1 MRHLDRH
8 VIRTLPLLALCFFF
22 TAAASC
28 GAPRSTPASGPIADQ
43 VQASFDSGTERF
55 DHATWNRLLAEGTED
70 GLVDYGYMME
80 HRGELDDY
88 LDRVA
93 GANLASLAP
102 AELEALLIN
111 AYNAL
116 TVRSILDHWPVDSIR
131 DIDGVWS
138 DATHTVG
145 GQEVTLDAIEH
156 HLLRPFWK
164 DPRIHFAVNCA
175 SRSCAPLPPWA
186 FDGAELDDQLDR
198 RAHAFLSSPD
208 NVQIDGDALR
218 VSKYFDWYGDD
229 FTRQGWKPRA
239 DTIPELIARYS
250 RPEVASFV
258 SEHGG
263 DVPLEFASY
272 DWSLNAAGR

>member
-1 MRHLDRH
+1 MLRLARHATRS
-8 VIRTLPLLALCFFF
+8 LPLLVLWIVF
-22 TAAASC
+22 AAASC
-28 GAPRSTPASGPIADQ
+28 FAPRSTPAEGAIADQ
-43 VQASFDSGTERF
+43 VQASFDSGTESF
-55 DHATWNRLLAEGTED
+55 DHSTWDHLLAEGTED

-93 GANLASLAP
+93 HADLASLAP
-102 AELEALLIN
+102 SELEALLMN

-138 DATHTVG
+138 KATHTVG
-145 GQEVTLDAIEH
+145 GQELTLDEIEH
-156 HLLRPFWK
+156 RLLRPFWK

-186 FDGAELDDQLDR
+186 FDGATLDDQLDR
-198 RAHAFLSSPD
+198 RAHDFLSSPD
-208 NVQIDGDALR
+208 NVRIEGDALR

-229 FTRQGWKPRA
+229 FTKPGWEPRA
-239 DTIPELIARYS
+239 DTIPQFVARYS
-250 RPEVASFV
+250 RPEVATFV
-258 SEHGG
+258 AEHGG
-263 DVPLEFASY
+263 DVPLEHMSY
-272 DWSLNAAGR
+272 EWSLNAAER